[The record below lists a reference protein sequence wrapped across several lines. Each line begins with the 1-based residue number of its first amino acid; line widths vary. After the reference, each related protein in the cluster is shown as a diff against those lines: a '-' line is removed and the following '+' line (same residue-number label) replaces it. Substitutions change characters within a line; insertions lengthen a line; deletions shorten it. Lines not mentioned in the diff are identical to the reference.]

1 MPLNEKGTKIMKAM
15 KKQYGSKEGKKVFY
29 ASLNKKKIK
38 GVKKLRVGGVGGR
51 AKASAVERNTGLE
64 SQRRSNVNRQNF
76 NRMRK
81 DLVRQ
86 ISPSTKPINRAGAL
100 VAGLVVPGGSFIY
113 RDIVDSRSIFAPKPK
128 RKPTQPITRDNGNQ
142 FVEPIK
148 IPEIKT
154 DPNIEKFIV
163 KPKDDFLNF
172 IAYNKGGLSGGVKS
186 GPPPRSGPN
195 PQVPPIKM
203 KKGGLK

>member
-1 MPLNEKGTKIMKAM
+1 
-15 KKQYGSKEGKKVFY
+15 
-29 ASLNKKKIK
+29 
-38 GVKKLRVGGVGGR
+38 
-51 AKASAVERNTGLE
+51 
-64 SQRRSNVNRQNF
+64 
-76 NRMRK
+76 MRK

-100 VAGLVVPGGSFIY
+100 VAGLVVPGGSFMY
-113 RDIVDSRSIFAPKPK
+113 RNIVDSRSIFAPKPK
-128 RKPTQPITRDNGNQ
+128 RKPTQPIIRDNGNPSI
-142 FVEPIK
+142 EPIK

-186 GPPPRSGPN
+186 GPPPRRGPN